1 MEPFTLQT
9 MQASRVGPRDARVG
23 PHARQV
29 RPAAPHRISH
39 RPGGGVSALRAK
51 GKHVFQD
58 IVDDPAPTTSDGQPP
73 TSESLAS
80 PDSGPSGPSGPSES
94 PTASSVFNGLLARAD
109 AGESGLRLDTSK
121 NTQGRGIFIDR
132 DAVKGSVLLE
142 LPLDMCISIDYG
154 SGGLRLPRDVPSAG
168 PAWPRLT
175 NAISKNDALPWDIL
189 ISLALLD
196 SLSGMGSDLVQDW
209 SNTALP
215 APCDMSLP
223 LCLPPSMLDQLQDAE
238 LARKALEQKDRL
250 KDLFPGLAVA
260 MDGDDGPTW
269 MEYAFGCVR
278 SRGFSLGED
287 RFAFVPVLDAA
298 NHAMD
303 PNADFSFNPSNDT
316 IVLFAMEN
324 IKAGDEVTIS
334 YTGRVGYTNKRL
346 MTQYGFVLANGNPFD
361 VFSLTEDL
369 SVPADVVDSSTL
381 ALEAVQKALGD
392 GDFMVDTFS
401 GKDPYSYASLKSLP
415 MEPVDAND
423 ASNASDKVGSVGSSG
438 FTKSQRELLNSVQ
451 RAVTCRIEAW
461 QSSLRDDESM
471 LGHLLSGTCD
481 SRLVAVMRYRVQN
494 KKRDVAMANLLER
507 LLEA

>member
-1 MEPFTLQT
+1 MESFTF
-9 MQASRVGPRDARVG
+9 QAVQSGCMGHRDARFA
-23 PHARQV
+23 PQARV
-29 RPAAPHRISH
+29 APYTHCARPHRISH
-39 RPGGGVSALRAK
+39 RPGGVSALRAK

-58 IVDDPAPTTSDGQPP
+58 IVDDPARTTSEERQPS
-73 TSESLAS
+73 TSEPLVS
-80 PDSGPSGPSGPSES
+80 PDSGPSEA
-94 PTASSVFNGLLARAD
+94 PTASSVFDGLLGRAG

-132 DAVKGSVLLE
+132 DVVKGTVLLE

-154 SGGLRLPRDVPSAG
+154 SGGLRLPQDVPPAG

-175 NAISKNDALPWDIL
+175 KAISKDDTLPWDIL

-196 SLSGMGSDLVQDW
+196 SLSGMGSELVQDW
-209 SNTALP
+209 INTALP
-215 APCDMSLP
+215 APRDMSLP
-223 LCLPPSMLDQLQDAE
+223 LCLPPSMLDQLQDEE

-250 KDLFPGLAVA
+250 REIFPGLAVP

-287 RFAFVPVLDAA
+287 RYAFVPVMDAA

-303 PNADFSFNPSNDT
+303 PNADFSFNPGNDT

-324 IKAGDEVTIS
+324 MKVGDEVTIS

-346 MTQYGFVLANGNPFD
+346 MTQYGFVFANGNPFD
-361 VFSLTEDL
+361 TFSLPDDL
-369 SVPADVVDSSTL
+369 GVPADVMDSSTL

-392 GDFMVDTFS
+392 GEFMVETFS
-401 GKDPYSYASLKSLP
+401 GKDPYSYACLKSLP
-415 MEPVDAND
+415 MEAGDASDASEAND
-423 ASNASDKVGSVGSSG
+423 GSAGSPT
-438 FTKSQRELLNSVQ
+438 FTQDQRKMLETIQREV
-451 RAVTCRIEAW
+451 AGRIDAW
-461 QSSLRDDESM
+461 KSSLRDDESM
-471 LGHLLSGTCD
+471 LGHLRSGSCD
-481 SRLVAVMRYRVQN
+481 SRLAAVMLYRVQT
-494 KKRDVAMANLLER
+494 KKRDVAMTNLVQR